1 MRVDTCFTEV
11 LTKITPSI
19 PVVVAKHT
27 LINTDTSCDIDT
39 SVASDHVT
47 SCDIMQHI
55 ASTLTVN
62 TVP

>member
-11 LTKITPSI
+11 LTKIT

-27 LINTDTSCDIDT
+27 LINTDTSCDIDKPVT
-39 SVASDHVT
+39 LDHVT